1 MIILMRFHHF
11 SSELTL
17 CLWMMVS
24 KESIH
29 EHIMEMVCGS
39 RKKSKR
45 KKIECKFLSQQIELK
60 FVIYNFMK

>member
-11 SSELTL
+11 PSELTP
-17 CLWMMVS
+17 CLWTMVP
-24 KESIH
+24 KESKH
-29 EHIMEMVCGS
+29 EQIMKMVCGS

-45 KKIECKFLSQQIELK
+45 KKNECKFLSQQIELK